1 MFTALRATSLTLARF
16 LQAQFEAEPT
26 LGSLFGGGGGMTV
39 SLNTPQ
45 EMVDLGVEGISVWL
59 YRIERDPERLNV
71 PRERPAPDV
80 VRRPALPVRLHY
92 LMTPITRAQTDAG
105 PETEQALL
113 GKTLQV
119 FNDHPVLGPAEMQD
133 DFRGT
138 DRQIAMRLETL
149 GQDEISRIWDALG
162 GSYQLSISY
171 EASLVTID
179 SALVPE
185 TVAPVTVAVPEYLV
199 RSQK

>member
-16 LQAQFEAEPT
+16 LQAQFEEEPS
-26 LGSLFGGGGGMTV
+26 LGTLFGAGGGMKV

-45 EMVDLGVEGISVWL
+45 EMVDEGTEGVSVWL
-59 YRIERDPERLNV
+59 YRIERDADRLNL
-71 PRERPAPDV
+71 PRERPSPNE
-80 VRRPALPVRLHY
+80 VRRPALPLRLHY
-92 LMTPITRAQTDAG
+92 LITPITKAQTDAG

-119 FNDHPVLGPAEMQD
+119 FHDHPVLGPVDMRD

-138 DRQIAMRLETL
+138 GRQIAMRLESL

-162 GSYQLSISY
+162 GSYQLSVSY

-185 TVAPVTVAVPEYLV
+185 TIAPVTVAVPEYLV
-199 RSQK
+199 RAQP